1 MKNRK
6 IKKNQHYVPKS
17 HLKRF
22 TIDGEKSL
30 IWAFDKIKGEYERLT
45 SSINKI
51 CAEDY
56 YYYQIDTN
64 GDVDHTLLEDVLS
77 EIEMVGN
84 NLIDKILGS
93 RFLPYVPINEAQKGE
108 LAFYTALLM
117 FRGPSF
123 RDGIAEIYGQ
133 IAKLTLNKVWDNAK
147 VPKPLQALVEKE
159 GLSNVINLQINSTVS
174 LEHMVKAAQAA
185 ALEFLKKEWVL
196 INAPE
201 GSNFVTGDI
210 PVVFYPYHQSVGN
223 VGPAHPLA
231 EILYPISK
239 DTALILT
246 PSNDPK
252 EYILVG
258 EYSDALLH
266 EINTK
271 ISGAATKYVY
281 SSEKFDWLVSSS
293 RTLGNGQRLVSDV
306 SSQGISIVKNPWKL
320 KTNTYE
326 PSRSQ

>member
-56 YYYQIDTN
+56 YYYQIDPN

-93 RFLPYVPINEAQKGE
+93 RSLHYVPINGAQKGE
-108 LAFYTALLM
+108 LAFYIALLM

-133 IAKLTLNKVWDNAK
+133 IARQTLNKVWDNAK
-147 VPKPLQALVEKE
+147 VPKPLQELVEKE
-159 GLSNVINLQINSTVS
+159 GLSNVIDLQINSTVS
-174 LEHMVKAAQAA
+174 LEHMAKSAQAA

-201 GSNFVTGDI
+201 GSNFVTGDV
-210 PVVFYPYHQSVGN
+210 PVVFSPYHQSVGD

-258 EYSDALLH
+258 EYNDALLH

-281 SSEKFDWLVSSS
+281 SSEKFNWLVSSS
-293 RTLGNGQRLVSDV
+293 RTLGNGQRLVSNV
-306 SSQGISIVKNPWKL
+306 ASQGISIVKNPWKR
-320 KTNTYE
+320 KTNK
-326 PSRSQ
+326 QKQVDA